1 MNATINPVSLIM
13 IVVGLPALLL
23 GGSEVDAQDWEL
35 EPSYGGVDLTT
46 AFEPNPLIVRLVA
59 GGGRSLDRLGF
70 RGRIADT
77 PDFEV
82 FYQAGRRALVFSVIE
97 TQGDTVMLIRGP
109 DDVYYYDD
117 DSVDHN
123 PVIRFENPRTGWYT
137 VWVGT
142 FGTRLLR
149 AALAIA
155 HER

>member
-1 MNATINPVSLIM
+1 MNAILTPPAVLVLLFAIPA
-13 IVVGLPALLL
+13 VG
-23 GGSEVDAQDWEL
+23 AQDWEL
-35 EPSYGGVDLTT
+35 EPSYGGADLTT

-59 GGGRSLDRLGF
+59 GGGRALDRLGF

-82 FYQAGRRALVFSVIE
+82 FYQAGRRALVFSVRE
-97 TQGDTVMLIRGP
+97 AEGDTVMLIRGP
-109 DDVYYYDD
+109 DDDYYYDD
-117 DSVDHN
+117 DSVGND
-123 PVIRFENPRTGWYT
+123 PVIRFENPKTGWYT